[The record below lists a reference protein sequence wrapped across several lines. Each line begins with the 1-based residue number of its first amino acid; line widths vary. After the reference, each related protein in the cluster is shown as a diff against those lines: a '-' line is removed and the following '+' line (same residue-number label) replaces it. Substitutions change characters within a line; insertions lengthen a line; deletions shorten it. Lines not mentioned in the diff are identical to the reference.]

1 MSNRPAFADLP
12 LPENALDWIKA
23 APDGLGRLLR
33 TLEWLRSPGGCAWD
47 RKQTHESLKRYAVE
61 EAHELGEAVDGGD
74 PAKIREELGD
84 LLLQVVFHAQL
95 GWEAGTFDFDAVAEG
110 MARKLWSRHE
120 HVFGAVVA
128 QTPEA
133 VEMAWEQAKKKEREG
148 KAGTLAGVPKSLP
161 ALSRA
166 YRLGERAARVGFD
179 WPDPKGA
186 LDKVAEEAKELVA
199 DQAAGKPPARELGDL
214 LFALVNVAR
223 HLGCDP
229 EEALQQTND
238 RFTARFG
245 TVEELARQ
253 RGLETQTSTLAQL
266 DALWDEAKAAE
277 KARG

>member
-12 LPENALDWIKA
+12 LPEIALDWFKA

>member
-1 MSNRPAFADLP
+1 MNRPTAFQDLP
-12 LPENALDWIKA
+12 EPEQALDWIKA

-47 RKQTHESLKRYAVE
+47 RKQTHQSLKRYAVE

-95 GWEAGTFDFDAVAEG
+95 GWEAGLFDFDAVAEG

-133 VEMAWEQAKKKEREG
+133 VEAAWEQAKKKERQG
-148 KAGTLAGVPKSLP
+148 QAGTLSGVPKSLP
-161 ALSRA
+161 ALARA

-186 LDKVAEEAKELVA
+186 LDKVAEEAQELVA
-199 DQAAGKPPARELGDL
+199 DQAAGKAPDRELGDL

-229 EEALQQTND
+229 EEALQNTND

-245 TVEELARQ
+245 VVEETARQ
-253 RGLETQTSTLAQL
+253 QGLETQHCTLTQL
-266 DALWDEAKAAE
+266 DALWDQAKAAE
-277 KARG
+277 KARE

>member
-266 DALWDEAKAAE
+266 DALWDEAKASE